1 MLFPEPPKPLNGAH
15 LTKLSLLESLPIPM
29 TTSLV
34 SISIKLFLLLMH
46 REYVKEIIKQNTY
59 KPEVIP
65 TLITK
70 FFLTIFLEMS
80 KNLPHDLEKKST
92 ILSDTELLNLLPSLI
107 KILTSINNRGLKK
120 AFRYNP
126 LSLSRFL
133 SHFGAFTPFEDL
145 ADFFLNIYQ
154 MNQQNQ
160 KIIRFQKDLKHQ
172 Y

>member
-15 LTKLSLLESLPIPM
+15 SLIESLPFPM